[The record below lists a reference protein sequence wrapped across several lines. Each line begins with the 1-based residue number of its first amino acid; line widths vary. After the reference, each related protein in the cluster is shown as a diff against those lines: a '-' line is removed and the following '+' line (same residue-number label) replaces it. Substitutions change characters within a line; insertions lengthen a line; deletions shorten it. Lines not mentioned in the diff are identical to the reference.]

1 MENKKQTK
9 MPDDKI
15 TGRLLVTGDLHGD
28 TAALVMI
35 AKRMLEG
42 DGVILGSDPMSPESF
57 IGEIVSVVTVQ
68 GYIPS
73 ATVPSRGTWYT
84 TSPRFR
90 PPARRK

>member
-35 AKRMLEG
+35 AKKMLEG
-42 DGVILGSDPMSPESF
+42 DVLFVAGDFGF
-57 IGEIVSVVTVQ
+57 I
-68 GYIPS
+68 
-73 ATVPSRGTWYT
+73 
-84 TSPRFR
+84 FR
-90 PPARRK
+90 DIMMRDAF